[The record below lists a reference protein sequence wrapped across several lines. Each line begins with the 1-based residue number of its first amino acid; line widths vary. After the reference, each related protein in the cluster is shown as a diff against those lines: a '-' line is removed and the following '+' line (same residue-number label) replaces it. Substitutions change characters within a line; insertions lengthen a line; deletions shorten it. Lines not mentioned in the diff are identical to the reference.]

1 MSWEPVTSRRDVL
14 RWSVAA
20 AVVVVLLTAVV
31 LGVRGW
37 RNRSVSHAPGD
48 GRATANVAWG
58 GEPPPHMP
66 GEFTVRRWP
75 AATAEPVPAEEALRV
90 EGAGGRTLVIADPL
104 SLYEVDLATGAVRRL
119 RLSDGAW
126 GPLTE
131 PLMTVG
137 GDVITTTSEGVLRI
151 PSRAHVERIAVDD
164 RAVVTTD
171 DRSVW
176 VFDNLST
183 PLGGIVTRVRL
194 SGGVAD
200 RLSVPDVTRPLAGTS
215 DRIVVGGPGTVAVM
229 GTDGTRRVL
238 ADGDPVASDGT
249 RVAWIDCTEDQPCAL
264 VLGSVDDPD
273 QVRLTL
279 AADDLPGGVFGLP
292 AGAFSPDGR
301 WLAVPLTPAP
311 GPVDGGPRSRVL
323 VVDTSTG
330 VEVRRLAGAY
340 GPPTPIAWS
349 PDGRWLAFATRSG
362 LRLWDAE
369 RDEVRSLPTVTQRI
383 RGLTFR

>member
-31 LGVRGW
+31 FGVRGW

-48 GRATANVAWG
+48 GRATANVTWG
-58 GEPPPHMP
+58 GEPPHMP
-66 GEFTVRRWP
+66 GEFTLRRWP
-75 AATAEPVPAEEALRV
+75 AVTAEPVPADEALRV
-90 EGAGGRTLVIADPL
+90 EGAGGRTLVVADPL

-151 PSRAHVERIAVDD
+151 PSRAHVERIAVDH

-215 DRIVVGGPGTVAVM
+215 DRIVVGDTA
-229 GTDGTRRVL
+229 
-238 ADGDPVASDGT
+238 
-249 RVAWIDCTEDQPCAL
+249 I
-264 VLGSVDDPD
+264 
-273 QVRLTL
+273 TL
-279 AADDLPGGVFGLP
+279 AGVVPPSRSDISPKNSP
-292 AGAFSPDGR
+292 ASWKARMVSF
-301 WLAVPLTPAP
+301 PLGIWRTTFTRP
-311 GPVDGGPRSRVL
+311 SR
-323 VVDTSTG
+323 TT
-330 VEVRRLAGAY
+330 Y
-340 GPPTPIAWS
+340 M
-349 PDGRWLAFATRSG
+349 
-362 LRLWDAE
+362 
-369 RDEVRSLPTVTQRI
+369 
-383 RGLTFR
+383 